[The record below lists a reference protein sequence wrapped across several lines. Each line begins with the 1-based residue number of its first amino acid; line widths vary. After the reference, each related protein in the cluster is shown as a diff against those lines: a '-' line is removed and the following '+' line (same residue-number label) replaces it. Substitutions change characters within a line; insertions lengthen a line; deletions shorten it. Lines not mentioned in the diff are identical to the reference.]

1 MDKPWKVH
9 IFNRKDR
16 PEDEKSADRTDLRRK
31 AKKSEKNRYLIKK
44 SELIK

>member
-1 MDKPWKVH
+1 MDEPWNVH

-31 AKKSEKNRYLIKK
+31 AKNQKKNHYLIKK
-44 SELIK
+44 SELIQ